1 MFMSRTSFRNAGAA
15 ALLLS
20 SAALAA
26 CSGGGGS
33 AAAAPLSHFTT
44 PAAQGTE
51 TAAWKDYTF
60 TIGDNGGDGSEP
72 LAQLTGVFRSAPY
85 KVKFAHFTYGPPL
98 VQATAS
104 GDIDLGVVGD
114 VPPITGAAKEY
125 GFSIVGVA
133 HPFDATTPNEDI
145 LVPKGSPLTSLSQL
159 RGKKIA
165 VPPGS
170 SAHGLALQAIKSV
183 GLTPQDVH
191 FVFLSPAAGASAFAS
206 GSVDAW
212 AIWNPQAALAVKAGA
227 RVLAKGLP
235 PIDQVNSY
243 YVAPNKDLTDPD
255 RRAALTDLF
264 ERLSAVYVWGTRHP
278 DVLAKAVS
286 TDDGIPLAAARSV
299 LIFVEFHV
307 TPVTPDD
314 ITAEQDLATAFQ
326 EAGQITKQVN
336 VAQITTNIL
345 PAGFDS
351 NDLQLNSA

>member
-1 MFMSRTSFRNAGAA
+1 MPFRLAGAV
-15 ALLLS
+15 ALLAA
-20 SAALAA
+20 SAALTA
-26 CSGGGGS
+26 CGGGS
-33 AAAAPLSHFTT
+33 GGDPAAPLSHFI
-44 PAAQGTE
+44 PPVEKGAD

-60 TIGDNGGDGSEP
+60 TIGDNGGDGSAP
-72 LAQLTGVFRSAPY
+72 LAQLTGVFDSAPY

-133 HPFDATTPNEDI
+133 HPYESASPDEDI
-145 LVPKGSPLTSLSQL
+145 LVPKGSPITSLSQL

-165 VPPGS
+165 VPQGS
-170 SAHGLALQAIKSV
+170 SAHGLALQALKSV
-183 GLTPQDVH
+183 GLTPLDVH

-206 GSVDAW
+206 GNVDAW
-212 AIWNPQAALAVKAGA
+212 SIWNPQAALAVKAGA
-227 RVLAKGLP
+227 RILAKGLP
-235 PIDQVNSY
+235 PIDQLNSY
-243 YVAPNKDLTDPD
+243 YVAPDKDLTDPS

-278 DVLAKAVS
+278 DELAKAIS
-286 TDDGIPLAAARSV
+286 IDDGLPLAAAKSV
-299 LIFVEFHV
+299 LAFTEFHV
-307 TPVTPDD
+307 TPVTQGD
-314 ITAEQDLATAFQ
+314 ITAEQNLATAFQ
-326 EAGQITKQVN
+326 EAGQIGKQVN

-351 NDLQLNSA
+351 NNLKLS

>member
-1 MFMSRTSFRNAGAA
+1 MSRMSLRRAAAA
-15 ALLLS
+15 ALLVSTAVLT
-20 SAALAA
+20 A
-26 CSGGGGS
+26 CSSGGGD
-33 AAAAPLSHFTT
+33 AAAPLSHFTT
-44 PAAQGTE
+44 PTAKNAN
-51 TAAWKDYTF
+51 TAAWKNYTF

-125 GFSIVGVA
+125 GFSIVAVA
-133 HPFDATTPNEDI
+133 HPFNAAVPDEDI

-165 VPPGS
+165 VPQGS
-170 SAHGLALQAIKSV
+170 SAHGLALQAIKSA
-183 GLTPQDVH
+183 GLTPRDVH

-243 YVAPNKDLTDPD
+243 YVAPNKDLTDPG
-255 RRAALTDLF
+255 RRAALTDLLM
-264 ERLSAVYVWGTRHP
+264 RLSAVYVWGTRHP
-278 DVLAKAVS
+278 DTLAKAVS
-286 TDDGIPLAAARSV
+286 TDDGIPLADAKSV

-307 TPVTPDD
+307 TPVTPGD
-314 ITAEQDLATAFQ
+314 ITAEQNLATAFQ
-326 EAGQITKQVN
+326 ESGQITKRVN
-336 VAQITTNIL
+336 VAQITRNIL

-351 NDLQLNSA
+351 NDLQLSPA

>member
-1 MFMSRTSFRNAGAA
+1 MSRMSVRWAGAA
-15 ALLLS
+15 ALLV
-20 SAALAA
+20 SAVVLTA
-26 CSGGGGS
+26 CSGGGS
-33 AAAAPLSHFTT
+33 DAAAPLSHFTT
-44 PAAQGTE
+44 PAAKDAKI
-51 TAAWKDYTF
+51 AAWRNYTF

-133 HPFDATTPNEDI
+133 HPFDAATPNEDI
-145 LVPKGSPLTSLSQL
+145 LVQKGSPLTSLSQL

-165 VPPGS
+165 VPQGS

-243 YVAPNKDLTDPD
+243 YVAPTKDLTDPS
-255 RRAALTDLF
+255 RRAALTDML

-278 DVLAKAVS
+278 DTLAKAVAA
-286 TDDGIPLAAARSV
+286 DDGIPLADAKSV

-307 TPVTPDD
+307 TPVMPAD
-314 ITAEQDLATAFQ
+314 ITAEQNLATAFQ

-351 NDLQLNSA
+351 NNLTLDSA